1 MLWLCACAGRNRRCA
16 PSWKQEVL
24 LSCSLL
30 LQHPPLPLL
39 LPFTVMHADLCIAML
54 KICKNLPPEF
64 LSRFLE
70 AMGRLKS
77 WSWLALKRHSFQN
90 INEKHIRSWEI
101 IAGGNIHEININQLW
116 STLHN
121 KRWDQGTSLSN
132 HLGFC
137 HWFTTCQWYKLDFTT
152 AHKKSMDHWHH
163 W

>member
-1 MLWLCACAGRNRRCA
+1 MCTLMEARSNCLLFSSLATPSSSASPTALYSYACWFVH
-16 PSWKQEVL
+16 SHVE
-24 LSCSLL
+24 
-30 LQHPPLPLL
+30 
-39 LPFTVMHADLCIAML
+39 
-54 KICKNLPPEF
+54 ICKNLHPEF

-70 AMGRLKS
+70 AMGRLES

-101 IAGGNIHEININQLW
+101 IAGGNISGININQLW

>member
-1 MLWLCACAGRNRRCA
+1 MCTLMEARSTPLVFSSLATPSSSASPTALYSYACWFVH
-16 PSWKQEVL
+16 SHVE
-24 LSCSLL
+24 
-30 LQHPPLPLL
+30 
-39 LPFTVMHADLCIAML
+39 
-54 KICKNLPPEF
+54 ICKNLPPEF
-64 LSRFLE
+64 LSQFLE

-77 WSWLALKRHSFQN
+77 WSWLTLKRHSFQN
-90 INEKHIRSWEI
+90 IDEKHIRSWEI
-101 IAGGNIHEININQLW
+101 IAGGNISEININRLW